1 MVAMAKTFDAEVSKR
16 LDQVVAAV
24 ERLQDTPASCAK
36 DKALVKWQD
45 NKAKLEKVIFDHA
58 D

>member
-1 MVAMAKTFDAEVSKR
+1 MVAMAKPFDAEVSKR
-16 LDQVVAAV
+16 IDQVVAAV
-24 ERLQDTPASCAK
+24 ERLQDAPASCAK
-36 DKALVKWQD
+36 DKAVAKWTD

>member
-1 MVAMAKTFDAEVSKR
+1 MAKPFDAEVSRR

-24 ERLQDTPASCAK
+24 ERLQDAPASCAK
-36 DKALVKWQD
+36 DKAVAKWTD
-45 NKAKLEKVIFDHA
+45 NKARLEKVIFDHA